1 MTSPSRGRRNAVA
14 STPEHRP
21 RVVRLTAE
29 QRRTQLLDTAADLIV
44 DHGFDAL
51 TMESLGEAAGASK
64 TLGYAYFANIDE
76 LILELWEREL
86 GHLYDRVI
94 EASEGA
100 SDLAEKYAASL
111 HAYWNLVAE
120 RGQLLAS
127 LQSGINARLLDTS
140 RSPRTEEFISW
151 FADAIR
157 ADHDVTRRT
166 AVTLAIAAT
175 TVPSLFTNAMSRRG
189 ANRAELEELS
199 IRFGVAGLRAALDA
213 ASAAQPDPPGRDR
226 RRSAG

>member
-29 QRRTQLLDTAADLIV
+29 QRRTQ
-44 DHGFDAL
+44 
-51 TMESLGEAAGASK
+51 
-64 TLGYAYFANIDE
+64 
-76 LILELWEREL
+76 
-86 GHLYDRVI
+86 
-94 EASEGA
+94 
-100 SDLAEKYAASL
+100 L

-175 TVPSLFTNAMSRRG
+175 TVPSLFTNAMTRRG
-189 ANRAELEELS
+189 ANRA
-199 IRFGVAGLRAALDA
+199 
-213 ASAAQPDPPGRDR
+213 
-226 RRSAG
+226 